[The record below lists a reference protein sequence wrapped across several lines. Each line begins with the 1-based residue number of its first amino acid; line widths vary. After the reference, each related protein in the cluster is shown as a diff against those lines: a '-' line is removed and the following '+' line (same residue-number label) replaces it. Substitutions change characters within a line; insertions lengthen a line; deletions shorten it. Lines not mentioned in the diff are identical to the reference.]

1 MKKNWKN
8 RQKAR
13 RKAGLAET
21 KAIPVF
27 NVQENTAAEY
37 GN

>member
-1 MKKNWKN
+1 MKKLEN

-13 RKAGLAET
+13 RKAGLSET